1 MAILLQVIRSRLLPA
16 ILTGA
21 GVAIIVTGILWYG
34 GPVEAGPNATP
45 DPTTSAVSPTATP
58 AAASP
63 ASPSTQTSP
72 SPSGVSRVAT
82 RVQIPAL
89 RIDMPVVKGPPSAYP
104 LCNVAMYLDVPPL
117 GQPGGGHAIYIY
129 AHAREGMFLPI
140 LKAWQVNDGQRMLGM
155 LVNLY
160 TSDDQLFLYEI
171 VEVRRHQT
179 DLNDAVHATTEQLWL
194 QTSEG
199 PKGTPG
205 KTQLIA
211 KLLSTSPADHALAHP
226 VPKPVVCG

>member
-1 MAILLQVIRSRLLPA
+1 MAPLLQVIRNRLLPA

-21 GVAIIVTGILWYG
+21 GVAIIVTGLLWYG
-34 GPVEAGPNATP
+34 GPVEAGPDPTA
-45 DPTTSAVSPTATP
+45 DPTTSAAFPSAVATPTAR
-58 AAASP
+58 
-63 ASPSTQTSP
+63 ASPSGLASP
-72 SPSGVSRVAT
+72 SPSGVGRVAT

-89 RIDMPVVKGPPSAYP
+89 RIDVPVIKGPPTAYP

-117 GQPGGGHAIYIY
+117 GQPGGGHAIYLF
-129 AHAREGMFLPI
+129 AHARVGMFLPI
-140 LKAWQVNDGQRMLGM
+140 LKASQVNDGQQMLGM
-155 LVNLY
+155 IVNLY
-160 TSDDQLFLYEI
+160 SSDDQLFPYEI

-205 KTQLIA
+205 KTQVIA
-211 KLLSTSPADHALAHP
+211 KPLSTGPADDALAHP

>member
-1 MAILLQVIRSRLLPA
+1 MATTLQVIRDRLLPA

-45 DPTTSAVSPTATP
+45 DPTTSAVSPTGTP

-63 ASPSTQTSP
+63 AQASP
-72 SPSGVSRVAT
+72 SPSGVGRVAT

-89 RIDMPVVKGPPSAYP
+89 RIDLPVIKGPPAAYP

-117 GQPGGGHAIYIY
+117 GQPGGGHAIYLY
-129 AHAREGMFLPI
+129 AHARVGMFLPI
-140 LKAWQVNDGQRMLGM
+140 LKASQVNDGQQMKGM
-155 LVNLY
+155 IVNLY
-160 TSDDQLFLYEI
+160 ASDDQLFLYEI

-179 DLNDAVHATTEQLWL
+179 DLNDAIHATTEQLWL

-205 KTQLIA
+205 KTQVIA
-211 KLLSTSPADHALAHP
+211 RLLSTGPADHALAHP

>member
-1 MAILLQVIRSRLLPA
+1 MATLLQVIRNRLLPA

-21 GVAIIVTGILWYG
+21 GVAIIVTGLLWYG
-34 GPVEAGPNATP
+34 GPVEAGPNPTP
-45 DPTTSAVSPTATP
+45 EPTTSVVAPTAT
-58 AAASP
+58 AD
-63 ASPSTQTSP
+63 ASPSAHTSP
-72 SPSGVSRVAT
+72 SPSSAAGRVAT
-82 RVQIPAL
+82 RVQVPAL
-89 RIDMPVVKGPPSAYP
+89 RIDLPVIKPPGGPSTYP

-117 GQPGGGHAIYIY
+117 GQPGGGRAIYLY

-140 LKAWQVNDGQRMLGM
+140 LKASQVNDGQKMVGM
-155 LVNLY
+155 IVNLY

-205 KTQLIA
+205 KTQVVA
-211 KLLSTSPADHALAHP
+211 KPLSTGPADHALAHP